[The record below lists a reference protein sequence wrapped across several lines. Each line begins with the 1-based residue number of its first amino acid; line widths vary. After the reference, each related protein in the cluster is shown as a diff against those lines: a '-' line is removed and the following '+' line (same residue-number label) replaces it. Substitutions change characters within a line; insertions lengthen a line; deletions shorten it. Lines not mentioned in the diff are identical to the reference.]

1 MQVRA
6 GFKKII
12 SAFSSS
18 GEFGHNYLGKKNSL
32 LFCFKQ
38 TGGRF
43 LAFYTLVFQ
52 AYLEVF
58 FFAIGLSH
66 FFGFGHANFK
76 WHC

>member
-52 AYLEVF
+52 AYLEAF
-58 FFAIGLSH
+58 LEIGFSH
-66 FFGFGHANFK
+66 FFRFGHANFK
-76 WHC
+76 GHH